1 MTNPRSGD
9 YAPRRMR
16 DRLERALAQD
26 AGRVL
31 PLSPGTA
38 RAAVAAVLD
47 PGERLL
53 FIKRSDRAG
62 DPWSGHMAFPGG
74 RVDPGD
80 ASPRAAAERETLEEV
95 GLPLAQAG
103 RLVGALDELASPV
116 RAGPTRLVVS
126 PFVYTLS
133 QVPELRP
140 NHEVASVHWIA
151 LERLALGDGRGGFEL
166 AWQGQRW
173 WMPHVELDG
182 VRIWG
187 LTLRMLDDLLG
198 RTGGVVS
205 PDPRLLTG

>member
-1 MTNPRSGD
+1 
-9 YAPRRMR
+9 MR
-16 DRLERALAQD
+16 DRLEQALAL
-26 AGRVL
+26 AVGRVI
-31 PLSPGTA
+31 PLAPDTA

-47 PGERLL
+47 PQERLL

-95 GLPLAQAG
+95 GLPLARAG

-133 QVPELRP
+133 SSPVLQP

-151 LERLALGDGRGGFEL
+151 LDRLARGEGRGGFEL
-166 AWQGQRW
+166 SWQGQRW

-182 VRIWG
+182 VRVWG

-198 RTGGVVS
+198 RMGGFVS
-205 PDPRLLTG
+205 PEPRLLPD

>member
-1 MTNPRSGD
+1 
-9 YAPRRMR
+9 MR
-16 DRLERALAQD
+16 DRLERALAQ
-26 AGRVL
+26 ATGRAL
-31 PLSPGTA
+31 PLPPDTA
-38 RAAVAAVLD
+38 RAAVAAVVD
-47 PGERLL
+47 PSARLL

-80 ASPRAAAERETLEEV
+80 ASPRAAAERETWEEV
-95 GLPLAQAG
+95 GLALARAG
-103 RLVGALDELASPV
+103 RLVGALDELSSPV

-133 QVPELRP
+133 LLPELQP
-140 NHEVASVHWIA
+140 NHEVASVHWIE
-151 LERLALGDGRGGFEL
+151 LERLAAGEGRGGFEL

-198 RTGGVVS
+198 RMGGVVS
-205 PDPRLLTG
+205 PDPRLLAG